1 MSNQKIIARLVDKLD
16 DFVDGKVGKY
26 EFTEFMSNSISAL
39 EGIED
44 KIIDESRDLEYKIE
58 VAEFHDEDD
67 TIQPLASVIE
77 ELKIWLSKLK

>member
-1 MSNQKIIARLVDKLD
+1 MSNQKIIKRLEEKVD

-26 EFTEFMSNSISAL
+26 EFTEFMINSVNAL
-39 EGIED
+39 EGIQD
-44 KIIDESRDLEYKIE
+44 RIIDESRDLEHKIE

-67 TIQPLASVIE
+67 SIQELSSVIG